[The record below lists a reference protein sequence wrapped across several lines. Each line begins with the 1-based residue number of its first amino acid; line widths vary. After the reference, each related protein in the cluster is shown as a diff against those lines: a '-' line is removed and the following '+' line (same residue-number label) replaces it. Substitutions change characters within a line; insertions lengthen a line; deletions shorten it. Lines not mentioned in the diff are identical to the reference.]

1 MNIAHIIILISI
13 GLFTGLLTGLT
24 GASGVILVV
33 PCLNILCNFT
43 IHEAIGTSLMVN
55 VITALAISFVYF
67 KHKNIDFG
75 SGLWIAAG
83 SIFGSQIGTMYA
95 SGIKGV
101 SLGIAFEIFMIA
113 MGAMIWSKGIRAG
126 SMTKQSKSIFKF
138 RNSILK
144 TLTTLVLGFLV
155 GIMTGIFGAGGGGMI
170 LMILILVLNFPLR
183 LAIGTSS
190 FLMTITALS
199 GVLGY
204 AGHGSV
210 KWASGIIIGLSSA
223 ISGIASAKFANRVN
237 DKILS
242 KAMGGIFIFLGV
254 IMFVVQDF
262 KP

>member
-1 MNIAHIIILISI
+1 
-13 GLFTGLLTGLT
+13 
-24 GASGVILVV
+24 
-33 PCLNILCNFT
+33 
-43 IHEAIGTSLMVN
+43 
-55 VITALAISFVYF
+55 
-67 KHKNIDFG
+67 
-75 SGLWIAAG
+75 
-83 SIFGSQIGTMYA
+83 
-95 SGIKGV
+95 
-101 SLGIAFEIFMIA
+101 
-113 MGAMIWSKGIRAG
+113 
-126 SMTKQSKSIFKF
+126 
-138 RNSILK
+138 
-144 TLTTLVLGFLV
+144 
-155 GIMTGIFGAGGGGMI
+155 MTGIFGAGGGGMI
-170 LMILILVLNFPLR
+170 LMILIFVLNFPLR